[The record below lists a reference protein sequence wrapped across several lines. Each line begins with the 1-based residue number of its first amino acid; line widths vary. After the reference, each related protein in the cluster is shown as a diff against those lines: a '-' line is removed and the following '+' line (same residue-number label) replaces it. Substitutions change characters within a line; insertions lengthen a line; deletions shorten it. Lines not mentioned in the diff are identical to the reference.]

1 MTTPASSC
9 DRVSLA
15 PVANEM
21 GFRCGRQTFFSLRP
35 DVLILSCGMMA
46 LWGVVARCQ
55 IRKRRKGCVCELKPI
70 LFGVSRARRLDLTPV
85 LFLLLRYGTLAGKC
99 THVQAQTVGW
109 SVRCGPFLP
118 SSSHIQPFNSALSC
132 RYVCSSVKPLISAIW
147 DAHRILLL
155 LLLLLLL
162 VPPYMTTEK
171 KHAFRKTQP
180 DPTLSA
186 LLACLLYLLPPPQ
199 VDTLIPCIS
208 GVVS

>member
-9 DRVSLA
+9 DPVSLA
-15 PVANEM
+15 PAANEM

-55 IRKRRKGCVCELKPI
+55 IRKRREGCVCELKPI

-109 SVRCGPFLP
+109 LVGQCGAGPSFLP
-118 SSSHIQPFNSALSC
+118 SSSPSHIQPFNSALSC
-132 RYVCSSVKPLISAIW
+132 MC
-147 DAHRILLL
+147 
-155 LLLLLLL
+155 
-162 VPPYMTTEK
+162 VP
-171 KHAFRKTQP
+171 R
-180 DPTLSA
+180 
-186 LLACLLYLLPPPQ
+186 
-199 VDTLIPCIS
+199 
-208 GVVS
+208 